1 MSFYYKMY
9 IIILSGGAAAAETH
23 RSTKPIFLLLL
34 FLILII
40 LIHHNATSVESS
52 LGNIYNQVISSSYRP
67 VVAWTVCPT
76 VIHRVM
82 SYVNVQSVFVIPF
95 IKRRERN
102 EKEDKLFE
110 INGRKL
116 CRACCFTGPFYFY
129 RRRRSAGECSK
140 KRQEEKPFDVFRAA
154 ARRPPLRCIYIVTS
168 HHTHTQV
175 HHHCFFL
182 LCTFRMMEYMDG
194 VPSYIFR
201 STMPAS

>member
-1 MSFYYKMY
+1 VIFFGYILHFILPSLNDIWEDRRRRPRMSFYYKMY

-82 SYVNVQSVFVIPF
+82 SYVNV
-95 IKRRERN
+95 
-102 EKEDKLFE
+102 
-110 INGRKL
+110 
-116 CRACCFTGPFYFY
+116 
-129 RRRRSAGECSK
+129 
-140 KRQEEKPFDVFRAA
+140 
-154 ARRPPLRCIYIVTS
+154 
-168 HHTHTQV
+168 
-175 HHHCFFL
+175 
-182 LCTFRMMEYMDG
+182 
-194 VPSYIFR
+194 
-201 STMPAS
+201 

>member
-1 MSFYYKMY
+1 MGWKMANFFGFVLFFCCLKCFPIWFWRFKRKWHARWWRGRHSSSCGYHHAWSTQASNSQQHTPSARSQVIFFGYILHFILPSLNDIWEDRRRRPRMSFYYKMY

-82 SYVNVQSVFVIPF
+82 SYVNV
-95 IKRRERN
+95 
-102 EKEDKLFE
+102 
-110 INGRKL
+110 
-116 CRACCFTGPFYFY
+116 
-129 RRRRSAGECSK
+129 
-140 KRQEEKPFDVFRAA
+140 
-154 ARRPPLRCIYIVTS
+154 
-168 HHTHTQV
+168 
-175 HHHCFFL
+175 
-182 LCTFRMMEYMDG
+182 
-194 VPSYIFR
+194 
-201 STMPAS
+201 